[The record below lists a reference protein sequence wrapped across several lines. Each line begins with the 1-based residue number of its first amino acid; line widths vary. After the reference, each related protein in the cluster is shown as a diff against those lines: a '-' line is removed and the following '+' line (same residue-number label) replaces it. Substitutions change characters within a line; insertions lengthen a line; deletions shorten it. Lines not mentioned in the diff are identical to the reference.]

1 MSEIIEIA
9 IVDDHP
15 FFRDGVE
22 RALRRAKDVKF
33 VAQASCAADARR
45 IAKEQRHRTSC
56 CSTSTCRAA
65 ASRAV
70 RAIVAD
76 GADVKV
82 IMLTVSDDDEH
93 VTNALAAGASGY
105 LLKGADTA
113 ELLEAVRTVHLGQP
127 YITPALSSRLL
138 MRQLRS
144 RSQPAAPKA
153 SRSELNFREQ
163 QILGHAARGLTNH
176 DIAATLDIALPTVK
190 NYMSRIFQKMQVR
203 NRAEAIAVHLSDGAG
218 RTRLG
223 P

>member
-1 MSEIIEIA
+1 MSEVIDIA

-22 RALRRAKDVKF
+22 RALRRAKDIRF
-33 VAQASCAADARR
+33 VAQASSAAEARR
-45 IAKEQRHRTSC
+45 IATEQRPNIMLLDIDLPGGGIE
-56 CSTSTCRAA
+56 
-65 ASRAV
+65 AV
-70 RAIVAD
+70 RAIAED
-76 GADVKV
+76 TAVKV

-144 RSQPAAPKA
+144 RSQSAADPKA

-163 QILGHAARGLTNH
+163 QILNHAARGLTNN
-176 DIAATLDIALPTVK
+176 DIAATLAIAVPTVK

-203 NRAEAIAVHLSDGAG
+203 NRAEAIAVHLSEGAG
-218 RTRLG
+218 RTRAA

>member
-45 IAKEQRHRTSC
+45 IAKEQRPNIMLLDIDLPGGGIE
-56 CSTSTCRAA
+56 
-65 ASRAV
+65 AV